1 VTFCDS
7 AIKIGRVSRAGR
19 LSQIEQ
25 LLLAHPEGLL
35 RADIARRL
43 GVHRSTVTR
52 DITELS
58 LTHPIHEED
67 DRRVRLERRSYL
79 TAISLT
85 MFELEALHLA
95 ARLFARVMKFPFPH
109 ASAALRKLSAAQ
121 GRVSPRLSD
130 WMQETA
136 DEIESFPVASAEVTT
151 RYRTIIEQ
159 LGESITDSRPVV
171 AHYFS
176 RTNDAVRSYWVLP
189 LTLEPHH
196 EGRAVHVV
204 AWNLPMEDGGFR
216 TLKVER
222 IQSLDLQPPEP
233 DLVLQIPVQDIRDR
247 LSSAWSIWTSDDEA
261 VLVVLLFSPMVA
273 KRVSETLWHS
283 SQQVLHRAD
292 GAVVW
297 SGRIAEPR
305 EMYPWIRSW
314 GPDVEVLEPQ
324 WLQEQHQQDFT
335 AGSMLYKK
343 ITTRE
348 TDV

>member
-1 VTFCDS
+1 MSHHD
-7 AIKIGRVSRAGR
+7 R

-25 LLLAHPEGLL
+25 LLLAHPEGLF

-58 LTHPIHEED
+58 RTRPILEED
-67 DRRVRLERRSYL
+67 DRRVRLERGNYA
-79 TAISLT
+79 TAIHLT

-109 ASAALRKLSAAQ
+109 ASAALRKLAAAQ
-121 GRVSPRLSD
+121 GRVSPRLAG
-130 WMQETA
+130 WMRDTA

-159 LGESITDSRPVV
+159 LGEAITDSRPVV
-171 AHYFS
+171 AHYYS
-176 RTNDAVRSYWVLP
+176 RTNDAVRSYRVLP

-222 IQSLDLQPPEP
+222 IQSLEMHPPEP
-233 DLVLQIPVQDIRDR
+233 DLVSQIPVQNIRSR

-261 VLVVLLFSPMVA
+261 VVVVLRFSPVVA
-273 KRVSETLWHS
+273 DRVTETLWHA
-283 SQQVLHRAD
+283 SQQVIHRED
-292 GAVVW
+292 GGVEW
-297 SGRIAEPR
+297 SGQIAEPR
-305 EMYPWIRSW
+305 EMYPWIRGW
-314 GPDVEVLEPQ
+314 GPDVEVMEPQ
-324 WLQEQHQQDFT
+324 WLREQHQRDFT
-335 AGSMLYKK
+335 AGAGLYRNSA
-343 ITTRE
+343 TGE